1 MKRIGIIDVDTRNFP
16 NIALMKISAFR
27 KSIGDNVEWY
37 DPMFGGHFEVYMSKV
52 FSWTPDYAYPINA
65 DEVQKGGTG
74 YAISMVDGK
83 EVFDKSKDVNLDPA
97 IEHIYPDYSL
107 YPQLTQDT
115 AFGFLSRGCPRGCSF
130 CIVAGKEGRK
140 SVKVANLEE
149 FWRGQSKVVL
159 CDPNI
164 LACPDWAELLE
175 QCAAS
180 GAEFDFNQGMD
191 ARMLTREKID
201 ALNQLRIK
209 EIHFAWDRYNERD
222 LVLPKLELFAKY
234 SKMKGSH
241 NMMVFTICNF
251 DTTLEQDLDRI
262 YTLRDMGY
270 WPYVA
275 IYDIDHCDRV
285 YKRLQIW
292 VNNRWIFGVVKRFE
306 DYKG

>member
-1 MKRIGIIDVDTRNFP
+1 MKRIGLIDVDTRNFP
-16 NIALMKISAFR
+16 NIALMKISAFH

-37 DPMFGGHFEVYMSKV
+37 DPMFGGHFDKVYMSKV

-149 FWRGQSKVVL
+149 FWHGQSKVVL

-201 ALNQLRIK
+201 ALNQIRIK

-262 YTLRDMGY
+262 YLC
-270 WPYVA
+270 A
-275 IYDIDHCDRV
+275 IWAIG
-285 YKRLQIW
+285 LM
-292 VNNRWIFGVVKRFE
+292 
-306 DYKG
+306 